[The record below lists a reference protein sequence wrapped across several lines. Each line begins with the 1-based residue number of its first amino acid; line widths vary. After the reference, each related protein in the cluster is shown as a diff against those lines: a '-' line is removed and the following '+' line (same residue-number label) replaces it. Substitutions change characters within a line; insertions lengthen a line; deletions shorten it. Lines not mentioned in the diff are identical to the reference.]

1 VCNNRNSENTRHPQI
16 TFDLNLNRLQI
27 SVMNQPPLQTTV
39 WYQAATLRE
48 RITSL
53 RETQRTALNVEVDS
67 DLARRRMGRWRSQPP
82 FATDSYFAQ
91 RLALDGVTED
101 ELLHLLGEP
110 PESLRDRF
118 PAPPAWLTALDEA
131 FIHSASSDTQTG
143 LIPAAIRG
151 HERFA
156 SLVGLEPLI
165 SRGCQRVR
173 EGIQAL
179 VRTYPEPPFDPK
191 TVEDLLA
198 VNLPER
204 ILPLLARTMVLEL
217 NVARLQGRL
226 SGDTPEAR
234 FQSFLEL
241 IRQPDV
247 ALALLQEYPV
257 LARQLAVCIDQWADY
272 TLEFLQN
279 LCADWEAIRDTFSPE
294 EDPGLFV
301 QIDGGMGDSHR
312 GGRSVLIARFSSGFQ
327 IVYKPRPMAVDAHF
341 QELLAWLND
350 QGAPQP
356 FRTLKVLDR
365 SSYGWLE
372 FVVAKTCESPDEV
385 RRFYERQGAYLAL
398 LYALE
403 ATDFHSENLIA
414 AGEQPVLVDL
424 ESLFNPHEEGE
435 GDAQPGLLANQT
447 MVYSVLRVG
456 LLPQRLWANAESEG
470 IDISGLGA
478 KDGQLTPQN
487 VPFWEAEGTDE
498 MRLARKR
505 IPMPG
510 SQNRPT
516 LNGAEVAV
524 PDYTE
529 AIAEGFVSL
538 YRLLLQRRE
547 ELLSE
552 TGPIARFAD
561 DEVRVILRQTMT
573 YAELLQESIHPDLL
587 RNALD
592 RDRFFDRLWTRIED
606 RPYMARVIPA
616 EREDLHRGDIPNF
629 TTRSNSCDLWT
640 STGERVTDFYD
651 RSGLELVRHRLSQL
665 SEDDLARQLWFVR
678 ASLATLTMGIDLVPG
693 YPLAEPQTTAGR
705 EQLLAAAQAVGDRLE
720 SLALR
725 SERDTSWI
733 GLTFSRKRYW
743 SLLPMGIDLYSG
755 LSGAALF
762 LAYLGAVAREDRYTD
777 LARSAV
783 ANLRF
788 QLERVRSHVT
798 EIGGYEGLGGVIYG
812 LTHFGVLWDEPEL
825 LAEAEKIVELLPGL
839 IEKDATLDILSGSAG
854 CLSSLISLHRCAP
867 SDRTL
872 AAAIQ
877 CGDHLISK
885 ARPMERGVGWL
896 TAGDEMEPLAGFS
909 HGAAGIAWALL
920 ELAELT
926 GEERFRATAREA
938 IAYERSL
945 FSPEAQNWRDL
956 RSHGDLPPQTEDGQE
971 VFISAWCHGAPGIGL
986 ARLRSLPYLDDP
998 ELMTEI
1004 NTALQTTLVQGFG
1017 LNHSLC
1023 HGDLGNIELLLQASQ
1038 MLGDPQWQAKADHLA
1053 AAILESINQQ
1063 GWLCGIPSGVESPGL
1078 MTGLAG
1084 IGYGLLRLADPA
1096 RVPSVLTLA
1105 PPPGAV

>member
-1 VCNNRNSENTRHPQI
+1 MGHPSFQS
-16 TFDLNLNRLQI
+16 L
-27 SVMNQPPLQTTV
+27 V
-39 WYQAATLRE
+39 WYQATTLTE
-48 RITSL
+48 RIASL
-53 RETQRTALNVEVDS
+53 RQTQRTVSNIEADAE
-67 DLARRRMGRWRSQPP
+67 LARRRMGRWRSQPP
-82 FATDSYFAQ
+82 FTTDSYFAQ
-91 RLALDGVTED
+91 RLALAGVAED
-101 ELLHLLGEP
+101 EFFYLLGEP
-110 PESLRDRF
+110 ISALRDRFSATPDWLKSLDQAFTDFVSPDIQTTIIPESLRGQEGF
-118 PAPPAWLTALDEA
+118 AFLTA
-131 FIHSASSDTQTG
+131 I
-143 LIPAAIRG
+143 
-151 HERFA
+151 
-156 SLVGLEPLI
+156 EPLV
-165 SRGCQRVR
+165 SQGCGRVR
-173 EGIQAL
+173 EGIRELAQA
-179 VRTYPEPPFDPK
+179 YPELPFDPGAI
-191 TVEDLLA
+191 EDALV

-204 ILPLLARTMVLEL
+204 MLPLLARTMVLEL

-226 SGDTPEAR
+226 SGDTSEAR

-241 IRQPDV
+241 LRQPDV

-257 LARQLAVCIDQWADY
+257 LARQLAICVDQWVAY
-272 TLEFLQN
+272 TLEFLQH
-279 LCADWEAIRDTFSPE
+279 LCADWATIRETFSPE
-294 EDPGLFV
+294 EDPGMIV
-301 QIDGGMGDSHR
+301 QVDGGVGDTHR
-312 GGRSVLIARFSSGFQ
+312 GGRSVLIARFSSGFRL
-327 IVYKPRPMAVDAHF
+327 VYKPRPMAVDVHV

-365 SSYGWLE
+365 GSYGWAE
-372 FVVAKTCESPDEV
+372 FVVAKTCESEDEV

-414 AGEQPVLVDL
+414 AGEHPVLVDL
-424 ESLFNPHEEGE
+424 ESLFNPHEEG
-435 GDAQPGLLANQT
+435 AAITQPGLAANQS

-470 IDISGLGA
+470 IDLSGLGA
-478 KDGQLTPQN
+478 TGGQLTPQN
-487 VPFWEAEGTDE
+487 LPVWEAEGTDE
-498 MRLARKR
+498 MHLARKR
-505 IPMPG
+505 IPIPG

-516 LNGAEVAV
+516 LNGAEVSV
-524 PDYTE
+524 TDYTE
-529 AIAEGFVSL
+529 AIAEGFASF
-538 YRLLLQRRE
+538 YRLLLQRRG

-552 TGPIARFAD
+552 TGPIARFAN
-561 DEVRVILRQTMT
+561 DEVRVLLRPTMT
-573 YAELLQESIHPDLL
+573 YAELLQESLHPDML

-606 RPYMARVIPA
+606 RPYIARVIPA

-629 TTRSNSCDLWT
+629 TTRSNSCDMWT
-640 STGERVTDFYD
+640 SSGERIAGFYD
-651 RSGLELVRHRLSQL
+651 RSGLDLVRHRLSQL

-693 YPLAEPQTTAGR
+693 YPLTEPKTTAGR
-705 EQLLAAAQAVGDRLE
+705 EQLLAAARSVGDRLE

-733 GLTFSRKRYW
+733 GLTFSRRRYW

-762 LAYLGAVAREDRYTD
+762 LAYLGAVANEDRYTD

-783 ANLRF
+783 ANLRS
-788 QLERVRSHVT
+788 QLERVRSHITV
-798 EIGGYEGLGGVIYG
+798 IGGYEGLGGVIYG
-812 LTHFGVLWDEPEL
+812 LTHLGALWDEPEL
-825 LAEAEKIVELLPGL
+825 LAEAEKIVELIPGL
-839 IEKDATLDILSGSAG
+839 VEKDETLDILSGSAG
-854 CLSSLISLHRCAP
+854 CIGSLTGLHRYAP
-867 SDRTL
+867 SDRAL

-877 CGDHLISK
+877 CGDHLIAK
-885 ARPMERGVGWL
+885 ARPMERGVGWI
-896 TAGDEMEPLAGFS
+896 TPGDDEQPLAGFS
-909 HGAAGIAWALL
+909 HGAAGIAWSLL

-956 RSHGDLPPQTEDGQE
+956 RDRGDSPPQTENGQE

-1038 MLGDPQWQAKADHLA
+1038 MLNDPQWQAKADHLA
-1053 AAILESINQQ
+1053 AAILESIDQQ

>member
-1 VCNNRNSENTRHPQI
+1 
-16 TFDLNLNRLQI
+16 
-27 SVMNQPPLQTTV
+27 MNQPPLQAPI

-48 RITSL
+48 RIATL
-53 RETQRTALNVEVDS
+53 RTTQRTTSNIEIDS
-67 DLARRRMGRWRSQPP
+67 NLARRRIDRWRSQPP
-82 FATDSYFAQ
+82 FPTGSYFAQ
-91 RLALDGVTED
+91 RLALDSVTED

-110 PESLRDRF
+110 AELLRARF
-118 PAPPAWLTALDEA
+118 PEPPAWLAAIDEA
-131 FIHSASSDTQTG
+131 FTHFASSDTRTK
-143 LIPAAIRG
+143 LIPEAMRR
-151 HERFA
+151 HEGFE
-156 SLVGLEPLI
+156 SLAGIEPLI
-165 SRGCQRVR
+165 SRGCKQVR
-173 EGIQAL
+173 QGIQTLAQ
-179 VRTYPEPPFDPK
+179 TYPELPFDPE
-191 TVEDLLA
+191 TVEDMLA
-198 VNLPER
+198 VSLPER
-204 ILPLLARTMVLEL
+204 MFPLLARTLVLEL

-257 LARQLAVCIDQWADY
+257 LARQLVICIDQWVNFA
-272 TLEFLQN
+272 LEFLQH
-279 LCADWEAIRDTFSPE
+279 LCADWEAIRNTFSLE
-294 EDPGLFV
+294 EYPGLLTQV
-301 QIDGGMGDSHR
+301 DGGMGDSHR
-312 GGRSVLIARFSSGFQ
+312 GGRSVLIAKFSSGFRL
-327 IVYKPRPMAVDAHF
+327 VYKPRPMAVDTHF

-365 SSYGWLE
+365 GSYGWLE

-385 RRFYERQGAYLAL
+385 WRFYQRQGAYLAL
-398 LYALE
+398 LHALE

-414 AGEQPVLVDL
+414 AGEHPVLVDL
-424 ESLFNPHEEGE
+424 ESLFNPHEEG
-435 GDAQPGLLANQT
+435 DTIAKPGLFANQT
-447 MVYSVLRVG
+447 MGYSVLRVG

-470 IDISGLGA
+470 IDLSGLGA

-487 VPFWEAEGTDE
+487 VPVWEREGTDE
-498 MRLARKR
+498 MHMTRKR
-505 IPMPG
+505 VPMPG

-529 AIAEGFVSL
+529 AIADGFISL

-561 DEVRVILRQTMT
+561 DEVRFLLRPTMT
-573 YAELLQESIHPDLL
+573 YAELLQESLHPDLL

-606 RPYMARVIPA
+606 RTYMTKVIPA
-616 EREDLHRGDIPNF
+616 ERDDLHRGDIPNF
-629 TTRSNSCDLWT
+629 TTRADSCDLWT
-640 STGERVTDFYD
+640 SAGERISNFFEQ
-651 RSGLELVRHRLSQL
+651 SGLSLVRDRLNHL
-665 SEDDLARQLWFVR
+665 SEDDLARQLWFIR
-678 ASLATLTMGIDLVPG
+678 ASLATLTMGIDLLPG
-693 YPLAEPQTTAGR
+693 YQMTEPQTMVDR
-705 EQLLAAAQAVGDRLE
+705 ERLLAAARSVGDRLDW
-720 SLALR
+720 LALR
-725 SERDTSWI
+725 NGRETSWI
-733 GLTFSRKRYW
+733 GLTFSRKKYW
-743 SLLPMGIDLYSG
+743 SLLPMGFDIYSG
-755 LSGAALF
+755 LPGVALF
-762 LAYLGAVAREDRYTD
+762 LGYLGAITGEGRYTD
-777 LARSAV
+777 LARGALTT
-783 ANLRF
+783 LRS
-788 QLERVRSHVT
+788 QLERGRSLISV
-798 EIGGYEGLGGVIYG
+798 IGGYEGWGSVIYA
-812 LTHFGVLWDEPEL
+812 LTHLGVLWDDQKL
-825 LAEAEKIVELLPGL
+825 LAEAEGIVELLPPL
-839 IEKDATLDILSGSAG
+839 IERDELLDVLSGTAG
-854 CLSSLISLHRCAP
+854 CINGLTTLYRCVP
-867 SDRTL
+867 SNRTL

-877 CGDHLISK
+877 GGDRLISK

-920 ELAELT
+920 DLAALT

-945 FSPEAQNWRDL
+945 FSSEEQNWRDL
-956 RSHGDLPPQTEDGQE
+956 RKHEDLPPEMEDGQE
-971 VFISAWCHGAPGIGL
+971 IFITAWCHGAPGIGL
-986 ARLRSLPYLDDP
+986 ARLSSLPYLDDP
-998 ELMTEI
+998 ELLTEI
-1004 NTALQTTLVQGFG
+1004 NTALQNTMAHGFG

-1038 MLGDPQWQAKADHLA
+1038 VLDDPQWRAKVDHFA
-1053 AAILESINQQ
+1053 AVTLESISRD

-1105 PPPGAV
+1105 PPPSAV

>member
-1 VCNNRNSENTRHPQI
+1 
-16 TFDLNLNRLQI
+16 
-27 SVMNQPPLQTTV
+27 
-39 WYQAATLRE
+39 
-48 RITSL
+48 
-53 RETQRTALNVEVDS
+53 
-67 DLARRRMGRWRSQPP
+67 MGRWRSQPP

-91 RLALDGVTED
+91 RLALAGVAED
-101 ELLHLLGEP
+101 EFFYLLGEP
-110 PESLRDRF
+110 ISALRDRFSAPPDWLKRLDQAFAHFVSPDIQTSIIPESLRGHEGF
-118 PAPPAWLTALDEA
+118 AFLTA
-131 FIHSASSDTQTG
+131 I
-143 LIPAAIRG
+143 
-151 HERFA
+151 
-156 SLVGLEPLI
+156 EPLV
-165 SRGCQRVR
+165 SQGCGRVR
-173 EGIQAL
+173 EGIRELA
-179 VRTYPEPPFDPK
+179 RTYPELPFDPD
-191 TVEDLLA
+191 TIENALA

-204 ILPLLARTMVLEL
+204 MLPLLVRTMVLEV

-234 FQSFLEL
+234 FESFLEL

-247 ALALLQEYPV
+247 ALTFLQEYPV
-257 LARQLAVCIDQWADY
+257 LARQLAICVDQWVDY
-272 TLEFLQN
+272 TLEFLQH
-279 LCADWEAIRDTFSPE
+279 LCADWEAIRATFSPE
-294 EDPGLFV
+294 EDPGLLTQV
-301 QIDGGMGDSHR
+301 DGGMGDTHR
-312 GGRSVLIARFSSGFQ
+312 GGRSVLVARFSSGFRV
-327 IVYKPRPMAVDAHF
+327 VYKPRPMAVDVHV

-365 SSYGWLE
+365 GSYGWVE

-414 AGEQPVLVDL
+414 AGEHPVLVDL
-424 ESLFNPHEEGE
+424 ESLFNPHEKGE
-435 GDAQPGLLANQT
+435 TTAQPGLVANQT

-456 LLPQRLWANAESEG
+456 LLPQRLWATAESEG
-470 IDISGLGA
+470 IDLSGLGA

-487 VPFWEAEGTDE
+487 VPVWEAEGTDE
-498 MRLARKR
+498 MHLARKR
-505 IPMPG
+505 VPVPG

-529 AIAEGFVSL
+529 AIADGFVSL
-538 YRLLLQRRE
+538 YRLLLQRRD

-552 TGPIARFAD
+552 TGPIARFAN
-561 DEVRVILRQTMT
+561 DEVRVLLRPTMT
-573 YAELLQESIHPDLL
+573 YAELLQESLHPDML

-629 TTRSNSCDLWT
+629 TTRSNSCDMWT
-640 STGERVTDFYD
+640 STGERITDFYD
-651 RSGLELVRHRLSQL
+651 RSGLDLVRHRLSQL

-678 ASLATLTMGIDLVPG
+678 GSLATLTMGIDLIPG
-693 YPLAEPQTTAGR
+693 YPLTESQTTAGR
-705 EQLLAAAQAVGDRLE
+705 EQLLDAARSVGDRLE

-725 SERDTSWI
+725 NERDTSWI

-762 LAYLGAVAREDRYTD
+762 LAYLGAAAREDRYTD
-777 LARSAV
+777 LAQSAV
-783 ANLRF
+783 ANLRS
-788 QLERVRSHVT
+788 QLERARSHITV
-798 EIGGYEGLGGVIYG
+798 IGGYEGLGGVIYG
-812 LTHFGVLWDEPEL
+812 LTHLGVLWNEPEL
-825 LAEAEKIVELLPGL
+825 LAEAEKIVELLPSL
-839 IEKDATLDILSGSAG
+839 IEKDETLDILSGSAG
-854 CLSSLISLHRCAP
+854 CIGSLISFHRYAP
-867 SDRTL
+867 SDRAL

-885 ARPMERGVGWL
+885 ARPMERGVGWI
-896 TAGDEMEPLAGFS
+896 TPGDDNEPLAGFS
-909 HGAAGIAWALL
+909 HGAAGIAWSLL

-956 RSHGDLPPQTEDGQE
+956 RDHGDLPPVTGDGQE

-1004 NTALQTTLVQGFG
+1004 NAALQTTLVQGFG

-1023 HGDLGNIELLLQASQ
+1023 HGDLGNIELVLQASQ
-1038 MLGDPQWQAKADHLA
+1038 MLDDPQWQTKVDYFA